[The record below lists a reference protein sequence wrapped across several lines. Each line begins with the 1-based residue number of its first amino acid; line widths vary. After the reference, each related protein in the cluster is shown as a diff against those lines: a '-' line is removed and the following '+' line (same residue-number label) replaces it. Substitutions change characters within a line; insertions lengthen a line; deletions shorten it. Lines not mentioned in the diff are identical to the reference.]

1 MPAFLIFLALII
13 VIFFL
18 AKSLVML
25 LPYLIGLLLVI
36 AILFI
41 VLVGMTSKDD
51 ELEDIEKDS

>member
-1 MPAFLIFLALII
+1 MPAFLIFLALLI